1 VSGRP
6 KPPPEAIEAALET
19 LAEEFSR
26 EHPGVEARVHRPGRP
41 LPPGAVQ
48 LPAVCE
54 DDLPQPVLDRPAR
67 DRRRDDD
74 PLDQ

>member
-6 KPPPEAIEAALET
+6 KPPAKAIKAALET

-26 EHPGVEARVHRPGRP
+26 EHPGVEARVYRPGQP

-48 LPAVCE
+48 LLAVCE
-54 DDLPQPVLDRPAR
+54 DDLEAVVDRPAR

-74 PLDQ
+74 AVDQ

>member
-1 VSGRP
+1 VPRRR
-6 KPPPEAIEAALET
+6 KPPARAIAAALEGIV
-19 LAEEFSR
+19 EELR
-26 EHPGVEARVHRPGRP
+26 RLYPGVEARVHRPGQP

-54 DDLPQPVLDRPAR
+54 DDREAVLDHPAR

-74 PLDQ
+74 PVDQ